1 MPSSSD
7 WTVPTDLQPQAGDH
21 DYDLDAALAAV
32 VGLKAMIPGD
42 AFTAEILGTE
52 RAGNGVL
59 IRKDGLVLTI
69 GYLIAEAE
77 AIWLSL
83 ADGRVL
89 PGHVLGYDQETGFG
103 LVQALGRHD
112 LPALPVGRSSTAALG
127 QRVVV
132 AGAGGRAGALA
143 ARIVARQEFAGY
155 WEYVLDE
162 AIFTSPGHPNWGGTA
177 LIGPAGDLI
186 GIGSLQL
193 EQAGE
198 GGRSEA
204 LNMIVPIDLLPPI
217 LDDLL
222 AFGKPNRPPR
232 PWLGLYATTVED
244 RVVVVGLATGGPAQ
258 RADLQSGDIVLAV
271 DGAPVD
277 ELAGFFRRVWSR
289 GEAGVAVPLTI
300 YRDGR
305 TLDLK
310 VASADRN
317 RFFKTQSLH

>member
-1 MPSSSD
+1 MSEPAVEGGDTPSPPGSISFVVVTENAVGD
-7 WTVPTDLQPQAGDH
+7 AGAV
-21 DYDLDAALAAV
+21 LDAVDAA
-32 VGLKAMIPGD
+32 K
-42 AFTAEILGTE
+42 
-52 RAGNGVL
+52 R
-59 IRKDGLVLTI
+59 DG
-69 GYLIAEAE
+69 
-77 AIWLSL
+77 
-83 ADGRVL
+83 
-89 PGHVLGYDQETGFG
+89 
-103 LVQALGRHD
+103 
-112 LPALPVGRSSTAALG
+112 
-127 QRVVV
+127 
-132 AGAGGRAGALA
+132 
-143 ARIVARQEFAGY
+143 
-155 WEYVLDE
+155 DE
-162 AIFTSPGHPNWGGTA
+162 AIFTAPGHPNWGGTA

-193 EQAGE
+193 EQSAE

-232 PWLGLYATTVED
+232 PWLGVYATTVED
-244 RVVVVGLATGGPAQ
+244 RVVVVGIATGGPAQ

-277 ELAGFFRRVWSR
+277 ELASFFRRVWSR